1 MLGDKGDGSPRAR
14 ATAKQRYATF
24 NADHVPDII
33 AKNAAFNGNHVLYE
47 SKVYSCLA
55 KTVNKGGGSARLGGS
70 PSTAAGDLVA
80 FGCTEEHLL
89 CMIFGCKA
97 RGTSHEGPFDHTTG
111 AGWVQ
116 ASKGHYHDAIV
127 NKQNTV
133 LALIG
138 DGFGGVTVFSR
149 HVLIGLAKKA
159 KDGRDGTKYGAL
171 DVSRSFMEFHAG
183 AISTAVV
190 KAEACMLERGAAA
203 LEARLVRASPDG
215 GPMVAAAGRV

>member
-1 MLGDKGDGSPRAR
+1 
-14 ATAKQRYATF
+14 
-24 NADHVPDII
+24 
-33 AKNAAFNGNHVLYE
+33 
-47 SKVYSCLA
+47 
-55 KTVNKGGGSARLGGS
+55 
-70 PSTAAGDLVA
+70 
-80 FGCTEEHLL
+80 
-89 CMIFGCKA
+89 MIFGCKA
-97 RGTSHEGPFDHTTG
+97 RGTSHQGPFDHTTG

-203 LEARLVRASPDG
+203 LEARLVRASQDG